1 MEVSHYTSQ
10 CVIAICHFCE
20 HHGPNVIFHTRLG
33 AESESPANKLSSSST
48 SISCG
53 ACNPFGN
60 EHPGFTSKEPTS
72 GKCTISSNRYTSEI
86 VKNKL
91 QQACFR
97 SLSSE
102 VSPSKEG
109 PIFFSDSGIEIHV
122 ISHTFFL
129 KDSSARGFQRWFSVI
144 ALTSESTVLLK
155 MWNTLVPEMKDI
167 IEDLQQMA
175 AEIYKREEE
184 QCSHRMLRS
193 NFHIANVGAA
203 RSLQDISG
211 NPAILLKLHI
221 QFSRLV
227 LLANCSQHLVKPKVT
242 ESVTSARESS
252 IAALVRIC
260 QEIGPHF
267 KTFAK
272 HILKGGCTSIS
283 SDELFFKES
292 CFSAL
297 QYLVP
302 VQTTKSFIISQ
313 HTLQTTSQ
321 PCLLISNRGRKITCI
336 LNSCEESDKASCIV
350 TRLENILL
358 AEDVTPSFIHKQI
371 TNIREQLLFAAK
383 KMQELKNVD
392 QHKVLQ
398 FFQSFGYDTGDLD
411 ILHHWSLYC

>member
-1 MEVSHYTSQ
+1 MEV
-10 CVIAICHFCE
+10 AICHFCE
-20 HHGPNVIFHTRLG
+20 HHGPSVIFHTRLVT
-33 AESESPANKLSSSST
+33 ETDSYTSSQLSTPPAPICCT
-48 SISCG
+48 

-60 EHPGFTSKEPTS
+60 DHPGYTSNEATS
-72 GKCTISSNRYTSEI
+72 NKSTISSNRYTSDI
-86 VKNKL
+86 VKNQL

-109 PIFFSDSGIEIHV
+109 PIFFSDSGIDIHV

-144 ALTSESTVLLK
+144 ALANESAILLK
-155 MWNTLVPEMKDI
+155 LWNTLVPEMKEI
-167 IEDLQQMA
+167 IKDLQQMA
-175 AEIYKREEE
+175 AEVYKREEE

-221 QFSRLV
+221 QFSRLI
-227 LLANCSQHLVKPKVT
+227 LLANCTPNQVIKSKVVEAT
-242 ESVTSARESS
+242 TNKIEDSV
-252 IAALVRIC
+252 AALIKIC
-260 QEIGPHF
+260 EEIGPHF
-267 KTFAK
+267 KAFAR
-272 HILKGGCTSIS
+272 HILKGGSTSIS
-283 SDELFFKES
+283 SDDLCVKES
-292 CFSAL
+292 CISAL

-302 VQTTKSFIISQ
+302 VQASKNFIIAQ

-321 PCLLISNRGRKITCI
+321 PCLLISNKGHSITCI
-336 LNSCEESDKASCIV
+336 LNNCEGYNKASCIV
-350 TRLENILL
+350 NRLENILL
-358 AEDVTPSFIHKQI
+358 AEDVSPSFIHKQI

-383 KMQELKNVD
+383 KMQELKNAD
-392 QHKVLQ
+392 QNKVLQ

-411 ILHHWSLYC
+411 IFHHWSLYC